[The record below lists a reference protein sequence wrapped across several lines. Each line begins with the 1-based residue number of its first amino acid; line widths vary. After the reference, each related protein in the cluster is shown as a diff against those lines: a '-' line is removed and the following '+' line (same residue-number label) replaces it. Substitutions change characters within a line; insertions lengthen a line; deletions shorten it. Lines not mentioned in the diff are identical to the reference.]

1 MDITYLGHSCFKLK
15 STGATVVTDPYENS
29 LGFNLPSVS
38 ADVVTVSHDHGDHNN
53 IKAVSRTA
61 RRDRPF
67 VIDEI
72 GEYEILGVSVFGVAS
87 YHDDEEGA
95 KRGKNRIFSI
105 LIDGVSV
112 VHLGDLGHQ
121 LSDKQVE
128 QINGVDVL
136 LVPVGGVYT
145 IDPAGAAKV
154 VADLEPAMVV
164 PMHYK
169 TDKHNPEAFG
179 GLAGVDEF
187 LKEMGV
193 GNVERTDKLS
203 VSRVSLPEETKVVV
217 LES

>member
-87 YHDDEEGA
+87 YHDDEEGD

-179 GLAGVDEF
+179 GLAGVEEF

-217 LES
+217 LE

>member
-179 GLAGVDEF
+179 GLAGVEEF

>member
-179 GLAGVDEF
+179 GLAGVEEF

-193 GNVERTDKLS
+193 GNVETTDKLS

>member
-38 ADVVTVSHDHGDHNN
+38 ADVVTVSHDHEDHNN

-179 GLAGVDEF
+179 GLAGVEEF